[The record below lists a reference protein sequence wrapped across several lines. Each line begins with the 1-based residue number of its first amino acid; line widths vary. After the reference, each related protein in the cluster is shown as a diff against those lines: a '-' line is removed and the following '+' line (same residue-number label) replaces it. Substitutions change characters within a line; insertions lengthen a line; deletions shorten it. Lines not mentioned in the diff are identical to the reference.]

1 MNNIVEV
8 YRSML
13 LKYPTERERLE
24 GMLRNSLKEIGI
36 PSDAIDITV
45 AHTFPAETPSA

>member
-24 GMLRNSLKEIGI
+24 GMLRNSLQEIGI
-36 PSDAIDITV
+36 PPDAIDLTV
-45 AHTFPAETPSA
+45 IHAFPTETPSA